1 MFMNKKFAI
10 VMALFMALAGCT
22 ESIEEEIS
30 DLIVIPGCNDDTA
43 MNYDENATNSDA
55 CLTELALEQAIMNFM
70 TTMEQFPNDANS
82 SMGITVIS
90 TSSDGMSASTEMV
103 FTPNGAAIFTSMSGE
118 MDIGGMMMPLSFM
131 SEQTVIPNPDG
142 TDTTVI
148 HMVYNDE
155 SQEFTMDN
163 AVPWNVVVADMM
175 ADDDDDHDDD
185 MDGDHGD
192 DGHGDEMVC
201 YDMSTHTVDDS
212 YDNQADCESA
222 ELMWTAASGGP
233 GGHDG
238 DSDDD
243 MDMGMSAP
251 ESPDA
256 DEILD
261 GFDVTNSTYA
271 MSLSTTSGYSF
282 TASMEETYYDEDG
295 NESTMTST
303 FTFVLDST
311 FKVTSISAT
320 NDMESMTV
328 TLLSDAEI
336 AGYFDADWSSLAT
349 EALPFAVTP
358 MGGHDGHDD
367 DDDHDDHGD
376 DDLDDHDDDL
386 ITPEQ
391 LLADIDSDESGTM
404 SLDEFNAFFG
414 GSEEIDVNDPEFSEI
429 FDNNDADASGDLDSY
444 ELEGFIMEL
453 DAYLEGGH
461 DDHGDEMV
469 CYDMSTH
476 TVDDSYDNQADCEA
490 AGLMWTAASGG
501 PGGHDGHSD
510 DDMPSE
516 GDMFEMGDVND
527 DGFINMS
534 EMEDLFSGDHDD
546 HDDDT
551 EPPTPE
557 EAMENDTDSSGG
569 ISWSEF
575 YDAWEVSNAEDVADG
590 EENMS
595 MVDDPVLESD
605 LHQAFN
611 DSDID
616 GDGELN
622 LTELQTF
629 IDELEHMFG
638 SDDDDHDERTF
649 HCSSTIG
656 GTPDTEIPFSQ
667 VNDGTEDCGD
677 GSDEPQDTDGDGTVD
692 NWFDCMDGSN
702 VSMEL
707 VNDGNDDCP
716 DGDDE
721 SHDHDDDHDDDG
733 DMAGIMMYFNA
744 SDADGDGVL
753 SADEFTTFYNNIND
767 DGPSLEMLFGMMDSD
782 GDGMITASEY
792 SDWANESTGVSE
804 PMSEND
810 WNDFVIMFNY
820 MDTNSDGGMDLEEFS
835 ALMGSMDDDDDDDHD
850 GHGDGGH
857 DDDDDDDDHDG
868 HDHGDHDG
876 HMHGPLDWIIVEA
889 DMSMPPI
896 AGDLSNYYAVLSKC
910 TIPDDDSDYGDMMMD
925 MGGAPEMDCGPDIM
939 FTPLSSANDPN
950 AIFFHDADSSGTLTY
965 GDMVHVNE
973 NATSEEWTH
982 VRLYSA
988 SADSYSDENPMMA
1001 PGFTGVIGMI
1011 ALLGAALLTR
1021 RD

>member
-118 MDIGGMMMPLSFM
+118 MDIGGIMMPLSFM

-148 HMVYNDE
+148 HMVYNDV

-175 ADDDDDHDDD
+175 ADDDDHDDD

-243 MDMGMSAP
+243 MDMEDMGMSAP

-336 AGYFDADWSSLAT
+336 AGYFDADWSSLST
-349 EALPFAVTP
+349 EALPFSVMP
-358 MGGHDGHDD
+358 MDGG
-367 DDDHDDHGD
+367 HDDHGD
-376 DDLDDHDDDL
+376 DDD
-386 ITPEQ
+386 
-391 LLADIDSDESGTM
+391 
-404 SLDEFNAFFG
+404 
-414 GSEEIDVNDPEFSEI
+414 
-429 FDNNDADASGDLDSY
+429 
-444 ELEGFIMEL
+444 
-453 DAYLEGGH
+453 H

-476 TVDDSYDNQADCEA
+476 TVDDSYDNQTDCEA

-733 DMAGIMMYFNA
+733 DMGAIMMYFNY

-767 DGPSLEMLFGMMDSD
+767 DSPSLEMLFGMMDSD

-810 WNDFVIMFNY
+810 WNDFVAMFNY

-835 ALMGSMDDDDDDDHD
+835 ALMGSMDDDDDDHD

-857 DDDDDDDDHDG
+857 DDDDDDHDG

-876 HMHGPLDWIIVEA
+876 HMHGPLDWVIVEA

-910 TIPDDDSDYGDMMMD
+910 TIPDDDSDDGDMMMD

-950 AIFFHDADSSGTLTY
+950 AIFFHDADSSGTLTF
-965 GDMVHVNE
+965 GDMVHVSE

-988 SADSYSDENPMMA
+988 SADSYSDENPMLT

>member
-118 MDIGGMMMPLSFM
+118 MDIGGIMMPLSFM

-148 HMVYNDE
+148 HMVYNDV

-175 ADDDDDHDDD
+175 ADDDDHDDD

-243 MDMGMSAP
+243 MDMEDMGMSAP

-336 AGYFDADWSSLAT
+336 AGYFDADWSSLST
-349 EALPFAVTP
+349 EALPFSVMP
-358 MGGHDGHDD
+358 MDGG
-367 DDDHDDHGD
+367 HDDHGD
-376 DDLDDHDDDL
+376 DDD
-386 ITPEQ
+386 
-391 LLADIDSDESGTM
+391 
-404 SLDEFNAFFG
+404 
-414 GSEEIDVNDPEFSEI
+414 
-429 FDNNDADASGDLDSY
+429 
-444 ELEGFIMEL
+444 
-453 DAYLEGGH
+453 H

-721 SHDHDDDHDDDG
+721 SHDDHGDDDG
-733 DMAGIMMYFNA
+733 DMGAIMMYFNY

-767 DGPSLEMLFGMMDSD
+767 DSPSLEMLFGMMDSD

-810 WNDFVIMFNY
+810 WNDFVAMFNY

-835 ALMGSMDDDDDDDHD
+835 ALMGSMDDDDDDHD

-857 DDDDDDDDHDG
+857 DDDDDDHDG

-876 HMHGPLDWIIVEA
+876 HMHGPLDWVIVEA

-910 TIPDDDSDYGDMMMD
+910 TIPDDDSDDGDMMMD

-950 AIFFHDADSSGTLTY
+950 AIFFHDADSSGTLTF
-965 GDMVHVNE
+965 GDMVHVSE

-988 SADSYSDENPMMA
+988 SADSYSDENPMLT

>member
-1 MFMNKKFAI
+1 MNKKFAI

-118 MDIGGMMMPLSFM
+118 MDIGGIMMPLSFM

-175 ADDDDDHDDD
+175 ADDDDHDDD

-243 MDMGMSAP
+243 MDMEDMGMSAP

-349 EALPFAVTP
+349 EALPFSVMP
-358 MGGHDGHDD
+358 MDGGHDDHGD

-376 DDLDDHDDDL
+376 DD
-386 ITPEQ
+386 
-391 LLADIDSDESGTM
+391 
-404 SLDEFNAFFG
+404 
-414 GSEEIDVNDPEFSEI
+414 
-429 FDNNDADASGDLDSY
+429 
-444 ELEGFIMEL
+444 
-453 DAYLEGGH
+453 H

-677 GSDEPQDTDGDGTVD
+677 GSDEPQDTDGDGSVD

-721 SHDHDDDHDDDG
+721 SHDDHGDDDG
-733 DMAGIMMYFNA
+733 DMGAIMMYFNY

-767 DGPSLEMLFGMMDSD
+767 DSPSLEMLFGMMDSD

-810 WNDFVIMFNY
+810 WNDFVAMFNY

-835 ALMGSMDDDDDDDHD
+835 ALMGSMDDDDDDDDHD

-857 DDDDDDDDHDG
+857 DDDDDDHDG

-876 HMHGPLDWIIVEA
+876 HMHGPLDWVIVEA

-910 TIPDDDSDYGDMMMD
+910 TIPDDDSDDGDMMMD

-950 AIFFHDADSSGTLTY
+950 AIFFHDADSSGTLTF
-965 GDMVHVNE
+965 GDMVHVSE

-988 SADSYSDENPMMA
+988 SADSYSDENPMLT

>member
-118 MDIGGMMMPLSFM
+118 MDIGGIMMPLSFM

-148 HMVYNDE
+148 HMVYNDV

-175 ADDDDDHDDD
+175 ADDDDHDDD

-243 MDMGMSAP
+243 MDMEDMGMSAP

-336 AGYFDADWSSLAT
+336 AGYFDADWSSLST
-349 EALPFAVTP
+349 EALPFSVMP
-358 MGGHDGHDD
+358 MDGGHDDHGD

-376 DDLDDHDDDL
+376 DD
-386 ITPEQ
+386 
-391 LLADIDSDESGTM
+391 
-404 SLDEFNAFFG
+404 
-414 GSEEIDVNDPEFSEI
+414 
-429 FDNNDADASGDLDSY
+429 
-444 ELEGFIMEL
+444 
-453 DAYLEGGH
+453 H

-721 SHDHDDDHDDDG
+721 SHDDHGDDDG
-733 DMAGIMMYFNA
+733 DMGAIMMYFNY

-767 DGPSLEMLFGMMDSD
+767 DSPSLEMLFGMMDSD

-810 WNDFVIMFNY
+810 WNDFVAMFNY

-835 ALMGSMDDDDDDDHD
+835 ALMGSMDDDDDDHD

-857 DDDDDDDDHDG
+857 DDDDDDHDG

-876 HMHGPLDWIIVEA
+876 HMHGPLDWVIVEA

-910 TIPDDDSDYGDMMMD
+910 TIPDDDSDDGDMMMD

-950 AIFFHDADSSGTLTY
+950 AIFFHDADSSGTLTF
-965 GDMVHVNE
+965 GDMVHVSE

-988 SADSYSDENPMMA
+988 SADSYSDENPMLT

>member
-1 MFMNKKFAI
+1 
-10 VMALFMALAGCT
+10 
-22 ESIEEEIS
+22 
-30 DLIVIPGCNDDTA
+30 
-43 MNYDENATNSDA
+43 
-55 CLTELALEQAIMNFM
+55 
-70 TTMEQFPNDANS
+70 
-82 SMGITVIS
+82 
-90 TSSDGMSASTEMV
+90 
-103 FTPNGAAIFTSMSGE
+103 
-118 MDIGGMMMPLSFM
+118 
-131 SEQTVIPNPDG
+131 
-142 TDTTVI
+142 
-148 HMVYNDE
+148 
-155 SQEFTMDN
+155 
-163 AVPWNVVVADMM
+163 
-175 ADDDDDHDDD
+175 
-185 MDGDHGD
+185 
-192 DGHGDEMVC
+192 
-201 YDMSTHTVDDS
+201 
-212 YDNQADCESA
+212 
-222 ELMWTAASGGP
+222 MWTAASGG
-233 GGHDG
+233 
-238 DSDDD
+238 S
-243 MDMGMSAP
+243 
-251 ESPDA
+251 
-256 DEILD
+256 
-261 GFDVTNSTYA
+261 
-271 MSLSTTSGYSF
+271 
-282 TASMEETYYDEDG
+282 
-295 NESTMTST
+295 
-303 FTFVLDST
+303 
-311 FKVTSISAT
+311 
-320 NDMESMTV
+320 
-328 TLLSDAEI
+328 
-336 AGYFDADWSSLAT
+336 
-349 EALPFAVTP
+349 
-358 MGGHDGHDD
+358 
-367 DDDHDDHGD
+367 
-376 DDLDDHDDDL
+376 
-386 ITPEQ
+386 
-391 LLADIDSDESGTM
+391 
-404 SLDEFNAFFG
+404 
-414 GSEEIDVNDPEFSEI
+414 
-429 FDNNDADASGDLDSY
+429 
-444 ELEGFIMEL
+444 
-453 DAYLEGGH
+453 
-461 DDHGDEMV
+461 
-469 CYDMSTH
+469 
-476 TVDDSYDNQADCEA
+476 
-490 AGLMWTAASGG
+490 
-501 PGGHDGHSD
+501 GGHDGHSD

-638 SDDDDHDERTF
+638 SDDDEHDERTF

-692 NWFDCMDGSN
+692 NWFDCMDGST

-716 DGDDE
+716 YGDDE
-721 SHDHDDDHDDDG
+721 IHHDDDG

-753 SADEFTTFYNNIND
+753 SADEFTTFYNNINSD
-767 DGPSLEMLFGMMDSD
+767 SPSPEMLFSMIDSD

-792 SDWANESTGVSE
+792 SDWTNESTGVSE
-804 PMSEND
+804 PMSEDD
-810 WNDFVIMFNY
+810 WNDFVTMFNY
-820 MDTNSDGGMDLEEFS
+820 MDANSDGGMDLEEFS
-835 ALMGSMDDDDDDDHD
+835 ALMGSMDDDDHDGHGDGGHDDDDDDHD

-857 DDDDDDDDHDG
+857 DDDDDDHDG
-868 HDHGDHDG
+868 HDHGDHAG

-910 TIPDDDSDYGDMMMD
+910 TIPDDDSDDGDMMMD
-925 MGGAPEMDCGPDIM
+925 MGGAPEMDCGPDIV
-939 FTPLSSANDPN
+939 FTTLSSANDPN
-950 AIFFHDADSSGTLTY
+950 AIFFHDTDSSGTLTS
-965 GDMVHVNE
+965 GDMIHVNE
-973 NATSEEWTH
+973 SVTSEEWTH

-988 SADSYSDENPMMA
+988 SADAYSDENPMMA